1 MRVNDFEISE
11 FVCPECGNK
20 FPIPRPKSMR
30 REKKHV
36 KDLWCPFCK
45 KVVKTTEI
53 KPRDRYVTMSGKVFY

>member
-1 MRVNDFEISE
+1 MRENRFEISN

-30 REKKHV
+30 REKRHV

-45 KVVKTTEI
+45 KTVKTIEY
-53 KPRDRYVTMSGKVFY
+53 KPRDIFVTMSGEVLY

>member
-1 MRVNDFEISE
+1 MRENRFEISNLI
-11 FVCPECGNK
+11 CPECRNK

-45 KVVKTTEI
+45 KIVKTTEV
-53 KPRDRYVTMSGKVFY
+53 KPKDMFVTMSGEVLY